1 MLSFDSFHPQ
11 LTVNLETDECL
22 EIVRE
27 ILTDLKNIK
36 VALEN
41 GEDPSHILFPPFDPF
56 KTIGKYC

>member
-1 MLSFDSFHPQ
+1 MLSFDFFHPQ
-11 LTVNLETDECL
+11 LTVNLETDENL
-22 EIVRE
+22 QIVHE

-36 VALEN
+36 IALEK